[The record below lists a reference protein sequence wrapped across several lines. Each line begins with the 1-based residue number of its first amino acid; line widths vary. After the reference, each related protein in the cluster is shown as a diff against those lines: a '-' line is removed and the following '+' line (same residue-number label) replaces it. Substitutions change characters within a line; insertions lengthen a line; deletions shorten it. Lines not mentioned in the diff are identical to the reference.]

1 MSEQVIYTILALCT
15 IFALALG
22 YALSYIRS
30 RIQVDNL
37 KEKYVQL
44 NSRFDDERTETNR
57 KFSNM
62 EKVRTGLEQT
72 LTSLAVD
79 EEDRVEQ
86 TISSQGDQV
95 KVLLRPLQ
103 MALQETDTKVKNIQA
118 EADATSSLLN
128 QQIATLKD
136 HQKVAFKKAKDIAA
150 TFSDEKVQQQWG
162 SNTLKMLLDDTQMR
176 QHCRSCK
183 APESATEQD
192 NSEGE
197 TSHTPQRPAI
207 LELPDKSLIA
217 IDAGL
222 SLNAYINVC
231 AAADDGV
238 RTWHL
243 ETHARKLREH
253 LRTMASHIYQTQFP
267 APPTLHVLMVVNEHC
282 ISTALES
289 DETLLEDALEH
300 NIVLAT
306 PTDVRA
312 LLQVTS
318 LHWKQHGFSS
328 DATRIRDSGINLY
341 KRFGVFAQLLAQLG
355 SELTG
360 VLHSYNNAVTFFEEA
375 EQKEAKKSPSKDTS
389 SNSETDGKKDTLKT
403 G

>member
-37 KEKYVQL
+37 REKYVKL

-79 EEDRVEQ
+79 EEDKVEQ
-86 TISSQGDQV
+86 TISSHGDQV

-103 MALQETDTKVKNIQA
+103 IALQETDLKVKKIQA
-118 EADATSSLLN
+118 EADATASLLE

-136 HQKVAFKKAKDIAA
+136 HQKVAFKNAKSIAE
-150 TFSDEKVQQQWG
+150 TFSNEKTQKNWG
-162 SNTLKMLLDDTQMR
+162 KDTLKALLDDTQMR
-176 QHCRSCK
+176 QHCHSCK
-183 APESATEQD
+183 TPED
-192 NSEGE
+192 
-197 TSHTPQRPAI
+197 TPEHDKADSDTTLLPAI
-207 LELPDKSLIA
+207 LELPDESLIA
-217 IDAGL
+217 IDANL
-222 SLNAYINVC
+222 SLAAYINVC
-231 AAADDGV
+231 AASDEGV

-253 LRTMASHIYQTQFP
+253 MRTMASHVYQTQLP
-267 APPTLHVLMVVNEHC
+267 VPPTLYVLMVVNEHC

-318 LHWKQHGFSS
+318 LHWKQHDFSS
-328 DATRIRDSGINLY
+328 DTTRIRDSGINLY

-360 VLHSYNNAVTFFEEA
+360 VLHSYNNAVTFFEESEKKESNTPPTSPERA
-375 EQKEAKKSPSKDTS
+375 NKDVQK
-389 SNSETDGKKDTLKT
+389 NKKDTLKT